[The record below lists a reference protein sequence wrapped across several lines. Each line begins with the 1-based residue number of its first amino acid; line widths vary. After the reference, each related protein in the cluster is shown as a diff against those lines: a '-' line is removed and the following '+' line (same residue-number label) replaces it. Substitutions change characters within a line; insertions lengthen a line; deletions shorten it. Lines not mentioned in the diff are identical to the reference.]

1 MTCPRHVQHY
11 NVTLTHRIVSG
22 DKALNPSM
30 MRLMVC
36 DVTMLALLKEIHC
49 ISGWRQKV
57 RGHRIDQ
64 LACGCQGMSRARSHR
79 VREVQRLFPRH
90 ICFVARGD
98 EVARL
103 RKQTPRRVRDVGGVS
118 G

>member
-11 NVTLTHRIVSG
+11 NVTFTHRTVSG
-22 DKALNPSM
+22 DKALNHSM
-30 MRLMVC
+30 MGLMVC
-36 DVTMLALLKEIHC
+36 DVTALTLVKEIHC
-49 ISGWRQKV
+49 ILGWRQKV

-64 LACGCQGMSRARSHR
+64 LAASCQGMSRARSHQ
-79 VREVQRLFPRH
+79 VHEVQRLFPRH

-103 RKQTPRRVRDVGGVS
+103 RKQMPRRVSDVGGVS